1 MSTAGFGIVFA
12 VLAYII
18 PLALGAVLLYGIIRL
33 GVKHGMR
40 SYFAEVK
47 RPPHSGSD

>member
-1 MSTAGFGIVFA
+1 MVFA
-12 VLAYII
+12 ILAYII
-18 PLALGAVLLYGIIRL
+18 PLMLAAVLLYYVIRL

-47 RPPHSGSD
+47 RPPNSGSD